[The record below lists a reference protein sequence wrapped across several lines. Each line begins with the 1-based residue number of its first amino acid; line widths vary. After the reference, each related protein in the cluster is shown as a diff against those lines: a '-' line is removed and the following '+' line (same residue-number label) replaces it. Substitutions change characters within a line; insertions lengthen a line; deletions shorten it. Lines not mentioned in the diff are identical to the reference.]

1 VTTIDPTI
9 DPTIDAGDST
19 SAAPPSVQPE
29 GGPDAFMRRLLR
41 LPSLEEW
48 QVTSTQREN
57 ERSKRT
63 AAERAF
69 STSMMISAVR
79 CLLTYIV
86 LPWILPIVGVARG
99 VSAQIGI
106 PISVVAI
113 VFNLLS
119 IRRLWAANH
128 RWRWQCTVI
137 GSGIIVLLVILIV
150 QDVQSLMG

>member
-1 VTTIDPTI
+1 
-9 DPTIDAGDST
+9 
-19 SAAPPSVQPE
+19 
-29 GGPDAFMRRLLR
+29 MRRFLR
-41 LPSLEEW
+41 LPTIEEW
-48 QVTSTQREN
+48 RVTAANRQN

-69 STSMMISAVR
+69 STSMLISAVR

-137 GSGIIVLLVILIV
+137 GSGIIVLLIILIIR
-150 QDVQSLMG
+150 DAQSLMA

>member
-1 VTTIDPTI
+1 MTTTD
-9 DPTIDAGDST
+9 
-19 SAAPPSVQPE
+19 PSVDVIVDAAAGVRPSVEPE
-29 GGPDAFMRRLLR
+29 GGPDALMRRLLR
-41 LPSLEEW
+41 LPTIEEW
-48 QVTSTQREN
+48 RITSKEREN

-69 STSMMISAVR
+69 STSMLISAVR

-86 LPWILPIVGVARG
+86 LPWILPIVGVAKG
-99 VSAQIGI
+99 VSAEIGI
-106 PISVVAI
+106 PISAVAI

-137 GSGIIVLLVILIV
+137 GSGIIVLLIILIV
-150 QDVQSLMG
+150 LDVQSLMG